1 MVLCHIKNNNFY
13 ICEGEEMGLFGKK
26 KKENENEITEVYL
39 MTAANSMEME
49 LVEGI
54 LRYESIPFIKHY
66 QQFGD
71 GAQLYLG
78 FSNMG
83 IDVYVSNE
91 DLQRAK
97 DAIQKNMEP
106 LPETGEEPEDRE

>member
-1 MVLCHIKNNNFY
+1 MF
-13 ICEGEEMGLFGKK
+13 EGGKMGLFGKK

-39 MTAANSMEME
+39 MTAANSVEAD

-54 LRYESIPFIKHY
+54 LRYEGIPYIKHY

-78 FSNMG
+78 FTNMG
-83 IDVYVSNE
+83 VDIYVSSE
-91 DLQRAK
+91 DLQKAK
-97 DAIQKNMEP
+97 DAIQKNMEA
-106 LPETGEEPEDRE
+106 LPEAEGEAPEDKE